1 MFMAHSGAWSRRLSG
16 PILAIGL
23 EGRLSMRMLFLSA
36 TLVFSM
42 GMLVPYADAQS
53 DFYKGKTITVVQI
66 VGAGG
71 TGDLRRR
78 ALFPF
83 LQKYIPGNP
92 TILSDY
98 MPGGGGRKAANHVY
112 RVAKPDGLTIGG
124 MSSSLVT
131 NAVLDTAGV
140 QYDIEKMIYLGSPVS
155 VFHYVFLTR
164 KEAGLGSLEKLRAA
178 TGVRI
183 GAQEVGHD
191 IYITG
196 RLFAYLLGLKEPR
209 FVTGYGGPEID
220 IALERREL
228 DGRANALETLGQR
241 NADEM
246 KKGLLDLHAIVE
258 IPRGNRPDGFAHLP
272 EIESFAKSETER
284 KLLTMYRAFRL
295 VGTPYVL
302 APGTPKAQVQILQ
315 EAFRKALRDPDFHRE
330 FKKLSGF
337 EASPLMPEE
346 QDKAIRELPRNR
358 EVVELFK
365 KLSGADPLP
374 PR

>member
-1 MFMAHSGAWSRRLSG
+1 MKKLAVLAVLAVCAWVN
-16 PILAIGL
+16 
-23 EGRLSMRMLFLSA
+23 
-36 TLVFSM
+36 LVTY
-42 GMLVPYADAQS
+42 GYAQS

-71 TGDLRRR
+71 TGDLRRK

-92 TILSDY
+92 TIVSDY

-112 RVAKPDGLTIGG
+112 RVARADGLTIGG
-124 MSSSLVT
+124 VSSSLVT
-131 NAVLDTAGV
+131 NAILDTSGV
-140 QYDIEKMIYLGSPVS
+140 QYDIDKLIYLGSPVS

-164 KEAGLGSLEKLRAA
+164 KEAGLNSLEKLRAA

-196 RLFAYLLGLKEPR
+196 RLFAYLMNLKEPR

-220 IALERREL
+220 IALARGEL
-228 DGRANALETLGQR
+228 DGRANAAETLAQR
-241 NADEM
+241 NAEEI
-246 KKGLLDLHAIVE
+246 KKGLLDLHALVE
-258 IPRGNRPDGFAHLP
+258 IPKGKRLDGFERLP
-272 EIESFAKSETER
+272 EIESFAKSDTER

-295 VGTPYVL
+295 VGTPYIL
-302 APGTPKAQVQILQ
+302 APGTPKLQVQILQ
-315 EAFRKALRDPDFHRE
+315 EAMRKAFKDPDFHRE

-337 EASPLMPEE
+337 DASPLMPEE
-346 QDKAIRELPRNR
+346 QEKAIRELPRDR
-358 EVVELFK
+358 DVVELFK
-365 KLSGADPLP
+365 KLSGPDPLP
-374 PR
+374 AR

>member
-1 MFMAHSGAWSRRLSG
+1 MRE
-16 PILAIGL
+16 LAV
-23 EGRLSMRMLFLSA
+23 SA
-36 TLVFSM
+36 ALALVVCVTLPRQ
-42 GMLVPYADAQS
+42 GYAQS

-66 VGAGG
+66 VDAGG
-71 TGDLRRR
+71 TGDLRRK

-112 RVAKPDGLTIGG
+112 RVARPDGLTIGG

-131 NAVLDTAGV
+131 NAILDIGGV
-140 QYDIEKMIYLGSPVS
+140 QYDIDKLIYLGSPVS

-196 RLFAYLLGLKEPR
+196 RLFAYLMNLKEPR
-209 FVTGYGGPEID
+209 FVSGYGGPEID

-241 NADEM
+241 NAEEM
-246 KKGLLDLHAIVE
+246 KKGLLDLHALVE
-258 IPRGNRPDGFAHLP
+258 IPKGDRPDGFSRLP
-272 EIESFAKSETER
+272 EIESFTKSETER
-284 KLLTMYRAFRL
+284 KLLAMYRAFRL
-295 VGTPYVL
+295 VGTPYIL
-302 APGTPKAQVQILQ
+302 APGTPKPQVQILQ
-315 EAFRKALRDPDFHRE
+315 DAMRKALKDPEFHRE

-337 EASPLMPEE
+337 DASPLMPEE
-346 QDKAIRELPRNR
+346 QEKAIRELPRDR

-365 KLSGADPLP
+365 KLSGPDPLP
-374 PR
+374 AR

>member
-1 MFMAHSGAWSRRLSG
+1 MTKKLAVSTVST
-16 PILAIGL
+16 ILVCLI
-23 EGRLSMRMLFLSA
+23 LFGQGYS
-36 TLVFSM
+36 
-42 GMLVPYADAQS
+42 QS

-66 VGAGG
+66 VSAGG
-71 TGDLRRR
+71 TGDLRRK

-92 TILSDY
+92 TIVSEY

-112 RVAKPDGLTIGG
+112 RVARPDGLTIGG
-124 MSSSLVT
+124 VSSSLVT
-131 NAVLDTAGV
+131 NAILDTGGV
-140 QYDIEKMIYLGSPVS
+140 QYDIDKMIYLGSPVS

-164 KEAGLGSLEKLRAA
+164 KEAGLGGLEKLRAA

-196 RLFAYLLGLKEPR
+196 RLFAYLMNLREPR

-220 IALERREL
+220 IALARGEL
-228 DGRANALETLGQR
+228 DGRANAAETLAQR
-241 NADEM
+241 NAEEL
-246 KKGLLDLHAIVE
+246 KKGLLDLHALIE
-258 IPRGNRPDGFAHLP
+258 IPKGTRAGGFERLP
-272 EIESFAKSETER
+272 EIESFAKSDTER
-284 KLLTMYRAFRL
+284 KLLSMYRAFRL

-302 APGTPKAQVQILQ
+302 APGTPKLQVQILQ
-315 EAFRKALRDPDFHRE
+315 DAMRKALTDPEFHRE

-346 QDKAIRELPRNR
+346 QEKAIRELPRDR

-365 KLSGADPLP
+365 KLSGPDPLP
-374 PR
+374 AR

>member
-1 MFMAHSGAWSRRLSG
+1 MRSLSFVLMLLVSAW
-16 PILAIGL
+16 IT
-23 EGRLSMRMLFLSA
+23 SA
-36 TLVFSM
+36 SA
-42 GMLVPYADAQS
+42 YAQT

-78 ALFPF
+78 ALFPY

-92 TILSDY
+92 TIASDY

-131 NAVLDTAGV
+131 NAILDTAGV
-140 QYDIEKMIYLGSPVS
+140 QYDIDKLIYLGSPVS

-164 KEAGLGSLEKLRAA
+164 REAGLSTLEKLRTA

-196 RLFAYLLGLKEPR
+196 RLFAYLLNLKEPR

-220 IALERREL
+220 LALERREL
-228 DGRANALETLGQR
+228 DGRANALETLTQR
-241 NADEM
+241 NAAEM
-246 KKGLLDLHAIVE
+246 KKGLLDLHALVE
-258 IPRGNRPDGFAHLP
+258 IPKGNRPDGFAGVP
-272 EIESFAKSETER
+272 EIESFAKSEIER
-284 KLLTMYRAFRL
+284 KLLAMYRAFRL

-302 APGTPKAQVQILQ
+302 APGTPKAQVQILT
-315 EAFRKALRDPDFHRE
+315 EAFRKALQDPEFHRD

-337 EASPLMPEE
+337 EASPLMPEA
-346 QDKAIRELPRNR
+346 QDKEIRELPRDR
-358 EVVELFK
+358 DVVELFK
-365 KLSGADPLP
+365 KLSGPDPLP
-374 PR
+374 VR

>member
-1 MFMAHSGAWSRRLSG
+1 
-16 PILAIGL
+16 
-23 EGRLSMRMLFLSA
+23 MRMLFLAA
-36 TLVFSM
+36 TLVLSVCM
-42 GMLVPYADAQS
+42 PVAHAYAQA

-66 VGAGG
+66 VDAGG

-92 TILSDY
+92 TIVSDY
-98 MPGGGGRKAANHVY
+98 MPGGGGRKAANHIY

-131 NAVLDTAGV
+131 NAILDTVGV
-140 QYDIEKMIYLGSPVS
+140 QYDIDKMIYLGSPVG

-196 RLFAYLLGLKEPR
+196 RLFAYLMSLKDPR

-241 NADEM
+241 NAEEM

-258 IPRGNRPDGFAHLP
+258 IPRGNRPDGFARLP
-272 EIESFAKSETER
+272 EIESFAKSEAER

-302 APGTPKAQVQILQ
+302 APGTPKPQVQILQ

-346 QDKAIRELPRNR
+346 QDKAIRELPRDR
-358 EVVELFK
+358 DVVELFK

>member
-1 MFMAHSGAWSRRLSG
+1 MKKFITATALAMSVGA
-16 PILAIGL
+16 
-23 EGRLSMRMLFLSA
+23 
-36 TLVFSM
+36 
-42 GMLVPYADAQS
+42 MLVSHGHAQS

-71 TGDLRRR
+71 TGDLRRK
-78 ALFPF
+78 ALVPF

-92 TILSDY
+92 TIVSDY

-112 RVAKPDGLTIGG
+112 RVAKADGLTIGG

-131 NAVLDTAGV
+131 NAILDTGGV
-140 QYDIEKMIYLGSPVS
+140 QYDIDKMIYLGSPVS

-164 KEAGLGSLEKLRAA
+164 KEAGLSSLEKLRAA
-178 TGVRI
+178 AGVRI

-196 RLFAYLLGLKEPR
+196 RLFAFLLNLKEPK

-228 DGRANALETLGQR
+228 DGRANALETLSQR

-246 KKGLLDLHAIVE
+246 KKGLLDLHALVE
-258 IPRGNRPDGFAHLP
+258 IPRGNRPEGFASLP
-272 EIESFAKSETER
+272 EIESFANSDNER
-284 KLLTMYRAFRL
+284 KLLAMYRAFRL

-302 APGTPKAQVQILQ
+302 APGTPKPQVQILQ
-315 EAFRKALRDPDFHRE
+315 DAMRKALRDPDFHRE

-346 QDKAIRELPRNR
+346 QEKAVRELPRDR
-358 EVVELFK
+358 DVVELFK
-365 KLSGADPLP
+365 KLSGPDPLP

>member
-1 MFMAHSGAWSRRLSG
+1 MKMFLIAAALTAWVCMV
-16 PILAIGL
+16 LAANG
-23 EGRLSMRMLFLSA
+23 
-36 TLVFSM
+36 
-42 GMLVPYADAQS
+42 YAQS
-53 DFYKGKTITVVQI
+53 DFYKGKTITVAQI

-92 TILSDY
+92 TIVSDY

-131 NAVLDTAGV
+131 NAILDTGGV
-140 QYDIEKMIYLGSPVS
+140 QYDIDKLTYLGSPVS

-164 KEAGLGSLEKLRAA
+164 KEAGLSSLEKLRAA

-196 RLFAYLLGLKEPR
+196 RLFAYLLNLKEPR

-241 NADEM
+241 NAEEM
-246 KKGLLDLHAIVE
+246 KKGLLDLHALVE
-258 IPRGNRPDGFAHLP
+258 VPRGNRPDGFASLP
-272 EIESFAKSETER
+272 EVESFAKSDAER

-315 EAFRKALRDPDFHRE
+315 EAFRKALKDPEFHRE

-346 QDKAIRELPRNR
+346 QDKAIRELPRDR

-365 KLSGADPLP
+365 KISGADPLP
-374 PR
+374 AR

>member
-1 MFMAHSGAWSRRLSG
+1 MDAHAPVLPEALLVKSSLDEKEAST
-16 PILAIGL
+16 
-23 EGRLSMRMLFLSA
+23 RMLSFAA
-36 TLVFSM
+36 TLILSVCM
-42 GMLVPYADAQS
+42 PLAHAYAQS

-66 VGAGG
+66 VDAGG

-83 LQKYIPGNP
+83 LTKYIPGNP
-92 TILSDY
+92 TIVSEY
-98 MPGGGGRKAANHVY
+98 MPGGGGRKAANHIY

-124 MSSSLVT
+124 TSSSLVT
-131 NAVLDTAGV
+131 NAILDAVGV
-140 QYDIEKMIYLGSPVS
+140 QYDIDKLTYLGSPVS

-196 RLFAYLLGLKEPR
+196 RLFAYLIGLKDPR

-241 NADEM
+241 NAEEM

-258 IPRGNRPDGFAHLP
+258 IPRGNRPDAYARLP

-284 KLLTMYRAFRL
+284 KLLAMYRAFRL

-302 APGTPKAQVQILQ
+302 APGTPKPQVQILQ

-337 EASPLMPEE
+337 DASPLMPEE
-346 QDKAIRELPRNR
+346 QDKAVRELPRDR
-358 EVVELFK
+358 DVVELFK
-365 KLSGADPLP
+365 KLSGPDPLP

>member
-1 MFMAHSGAWSRRLSG
+1 MRELTVSAALT
-16 PILAIGL
+16 ILACV
-23 EGRLSMRMLFLSA
+23 
-36 TLVFSM
+36 TLVRDGS
-42 GMLVPYADAQS
+42 AQA
-53 DFYKGKTITVVQI
+53 DFYKDKTITVVQI

-71 TGDLRRR
+71 TGDLRRK

-92 TILSDY
+92 TILSDH
-98 MPGGGGRKAANHVY
+98 MPGGGGRKAANHIY

-131 NAVLDTAGV
+131 NAILDTGGV
-140 QYDIEKMIYLGSPVS
+140 QYDIDKLIYLGSPVS

-196 RLFAYLLGLKEPR
+196 RLFAYLLNLKEPR

-241 NADEM
+241 NAEEM
-246 KKGLLDLHAIVE
+246 KKGLLDLHALVE
-258 IPRGNRPDGFAHLP
+258 IPKGNRPDGFSRLP

-284 KLLTMYRAFRL
+284 KLLAMYRAFRL
-295 VGTPYVL
+295 VGTPYIL
-302 APGTPKAQVQILQ
+302 APGTPKPQAQILQ
-315 EAFRKALRDPDFHRE
+315 EAFRKALKDPDFHRE

-346 QDKAIRELPRNR
+346 QDKAIRELPRDR
-358 EVVELFK
+358 DVVELFK
-365 KLSGADPLP
+365 KLSGPDPLP
-374 PR
+374 AR

>member
-1 MFMAHSGAWSRRLSG
+1 MKN
-16 PILAIGL
+16 LAVL
-23 EGRLSMRMLFLSA
+23 TVLAVCACL
-36 TLVFSM
+36 TLVTD
-42 GMLVPYADAQS
+42 GYAQS

-66 VGAGG
+66 VSAGG
-71 TGDLRRR
+71 TGDLRRK

-92 TILSDY
+92 TIVSDY

-112 RVAKPDGLTIGG
+112 RVARADGLTIGG
-124 MSSSLVT
+124 VSSSLVT
-131 NAVLDTAGV
+131 NAILDASGV
-140 QYDIEKMIYLGSPVS
+140 QYDIDKLIYLGSPVS

-164 KEAGLGSLEKLRAA
+164 KEAGLNNLEKLRAA

-196 RLFAYLLGLKEPR
+196 RLFAYLMNLKEPR

-220 IALERREL
+220 IALARGEL
-228 DGRANALETLGQR
+228 DGRANAAETLAQR
-241 NADEM
+241 NAEEI
-246 KKGLLDLHAIVE
+246 KKGLLDLHTLVE
-258 IPRGNRPDGFAHLP
+258 VPKGNRPVGFERLP
-272 EIESFAKSETER
+272 EIESFANSDTER

-302 APGTPKAQVQILQ
+302 APGTPKLQVQILQ
-315 EAFRKALRDPDFHRE
+315 EAMRKALKDPAFHRE

-337 EASPLMPEE
+337 DASPLMPEDQE
-346 QDKAIRELPRNR
+346 KAIRELPRDR

-365 KLSGADPLP
+365 KLAGPDPLP
-374 PR
+374 AR

>member
-1 MFMAHSGAWSRRLSG
+1 MRSLSFV
-16 PILAIGL
+16 L
-23 EGRLSMRMLFLSA
+23 MLFVSA
-36 TLVFSM
+36 WITAAAA
-42 GMLVPYADAQS
+42 YAQT

-78 ALFPF
+78 ALFPY

-92 TILSDY
+92 TIVSDY

-131 NAVLDTAGV
+131 NAILDTSGV
-140 QYDIEKMIYLGSPVS
+140 QYDIDKLIYLGSPVS

-164 KEAGLGSLEKLRAA
+164 REAGLSTLEKLRAA

-196 RLFAYLLGLKEPR
+196 RLFAYLLNLKEPR

-220 IALERREL
+220 LALERREL
-228 DGRANALETLGQR
+228 DGRANALETLTQR
-241 NADEM
+241 NAAEM
-246 KKGLLDLHAIVE
+246 KKGLLDLHALVE
-258 IPRGNRPDGFAHLP
+258 IPKGSRPDGFAGIP
-272 EIESFAKSETER
+272 EIESFAKSEIEG
-284 KLLTMYRAFRL
+284 KLLAMYRAFRL

-302 APGTPKAQVQILQ
+302 APGTPKAQVQILTD
-315 EAFRKALRDPDFHRE
+315 AFRKALQDPEFHRD

-337 EASPLMPEE
+337 EASPLMPEA
-346 QDKAIRELPRNR
+346 QDKEIRELPRDR
-358 EVVELFK
+358 DVVELFK
-365 KLSGADPLP
+365 KLSGPDPLP
-374 PR
+374 VR

>member
-1 MFMAHSGAWSRRLSG
+1 MRIHFGA
-16 PILAIGL
+16 
-23 EGRLSMRMLFLSA
+23 A
-36 TLVFSM
+36 TLAVMVCMMFA
-42 GMLVPYADAQS
+42 GRGHAQP

-66 VGAGG
+66 VSAGG
-71 TGDLRRR
+71 TGDLRRK

-92 TILSDY
+92 TIVSDY

-131 NAVLDTAGV
+131 NAILDTGGV
-140 QYDIEKMIYLGSPVS
+140 QYDIDKLVYLGSPVS

-164 KEAGLGSLEKLRAA
+164 KEAGLGSLDKLRAA

-196 RLFAYLLGLKEPR
+196 RLFAYLLNLKEPR

-241 NADEM
+241 NAEEM
-246 KKGLLDLHAIVE
+246 KKGLLDLHALVE
-258 IPRGNRPDGFAHLP
+258 IPKGNRPEGFSRLP
-272 EIESFAKSETER
+272 EIESFVKSDVER

-302 APGTPKAQVQILQ
+302 APETPKAQVQILQ
-315 EAFRKALRDPDFHRE
+315 DAFRKALKDPEFHRE

-337 EASPLMPEE
+337 DASPLMPEE
-346 QDKAIRELPRNR
+346 QDKAVRELPRDR
-358 EVVELFK
+358 DVVELFK
-365 KLSGADPLP
+365 KLSGPDPLP
-374 PR
+374 AR